1 MVSSLR
7 AAVMAAAGLSLAAAS
22 SPGTLDRKAIGST
35 DQAVIEMA
43 SLDTSYS
50 LVLDGSQPSPSRDR
64 DKALDSSFSTVLD
77 DQQPQ
82 SAPAVVETPA
92 TLAALVDSLSTADA
106 DADADADDELR
117 CLATAVYYES
127 KGEPLKG
134 QLAVAQ
140 VILNRVNSNRFA
152 DSICGVVYQPRQF
165 SFANGGHTPPRIS
178 RDWRTAVAIARIAM
192 DNKWADVSSDALF
205 FHATYVAPKWSSRHQ
220 KVSLIGRHVFYR

>member
-64 DKALDSSFSTVLD
+64 DKALDSSFTTVLD
-77 DQQPQ
+77 DQPQ

-106 DADADADDELR
+106 EADDELR

-165 SFANGGHTPPRIS
+165 SFANGGHVPPRMS

-205 FHATYVAPKWSSRHQ
+205 FHATYVAPGWSGRHQ
-220 KVSLIGRHVFYR
+220 KVSQIGRHVFYR

>member
-7 AAVMAAAGLSLAAAS
+7 AAVMAAAGLLLAAAS
-22 SPGTLDRKAIGST
+22 SPGTFDREAIGST
-35 DQAVIEMA
+35 DQAVIQMA

-50 LVLDGSQPSPSRDR
+50 LVLDGGQPSPSRDR
-64 DKALDSSFSTVLD
+64 DEALDTSFSTVLD

-92 TLAALVDSLSTADA
+92 TLAALVDSFVAADA
-106 DADADADDELR
+106 PIDDELR
-117 CLATAVYYES
+117 CLATAVFFES

-140 VILNRVNSNRFA
+140 VVLNRVSSNRFA

-165 SFANGGHTPPRIS
+165 SFANAGHVQPRMS

-205 FHATYVAPKWSSRHQ
+205 FHATYVAPKWSGRHQ